1 MKFAYAI
8 KWFASWFVFIL
19 NPDAGRTRQEIEAI
33 PLWTAIIVSILAIV
47 ALVLIGMALSP
58 SD

>member
-1 MKFAYAI
+1 MNLAFSI

-19 NPDAGRTRQEIEAI
+19 SPSQVRTRKEIEAI
-33 PLWTAIIVSILAIV
+33 PLWTAVAVSIV
-47 ALVLIGMALSP
+47 ALIALFFVGLALTP